1 MAIPQAESHPM
12 KFIETYNLIDL
23 FVAGTLLVSLTL
35 GLWKG
40 FIRSLAAM
48 AGVVFG
54 VLGAMKYHSYVQPY
68 LGKVSS
74 LDPHISV
81 ILAMVIVFIL
91 VQVLFVLIRK
101 LLDMLIDVTRLSW
114 LDRALGAGMG
124 AVAGFLVA
132 ASAVQA
138 VMIAVP
144 EWPLIKTSRLAQP
157 VDALAHKAM
166 TYAPKEARDQF
177 QQLMAKWKGTQE
189 PPKQLPAPRSVASE
203 TNAAPPPGPVK

>member
-1 MAIPQAESHPM
+1 M
-12 KFIETYNLIDL
+12 KFIEAYNLIDL
-23 FVAGTLLVSLTL
+23 FVAGTLLVALTL

-48 AGVVFG
+48 AGVAFG
-54 VLGAMKYHSYVQPY
+54 VLGAIKYHSYVQPY

-74 LDPHISV
+74 LDPHISA

-91 VQVLFVLIRK
+91 VQVFFVLIRK

-114 LDRALGAGMG
+114 LDRALGAAMG
-124 AVAGFLVA
+124 AAAGFLVA

-138 VMIAVP
+138 ILIAVP
-144 EWPLIKTSRLAQP
+144 EWPSIKTSRLAQP

-189 PPKQLPAPRSVASE
+189 TPKQLPAPRSVASE